1 MVNSSFATN
10 MRISV
15 DATNHLQVKNAAG
28 SVLFTATAALSA
40 ATLYRLEWEIDVG
53 TTSTNGTINFRYY
66 LGDSSTAV
74 QSYTSSTIN
83 AGSGVNIVRTQLG
96 NNDSVT
102 INVTFDDLVTVTGS
116 TTPVGPYSTA
126 LTVPMPIGNIT
137 MDSLAPSVAAESRV
151 TTAPPTVNFAALAP
165 TVTADVTVTV
175 PTAQITIEA
184 PVPSVS
190 AVSNVTV
197 AVPSASMSLGALAP
211 SITVGGSISV
221 AVPPAIINLEA
232 PNPTIVGGGS
242 PGRPGQTMQD
252 ARYASFGGPVPGKTF
267 RDLFVEKVPNVLL
280 AWGQPGDTYVEAE
293 RRKYGAQNDETIQDA
308 RSRYYHNN
316 DV

>member
-1 MVNSSFATN
+1 
-10 MRISV
+10 MRWGI

-28 SVLFTATAALSA
+28 TIVFTATSPI
-40 ATLYRLEWEIDVG
+40 TVG
-53 TTSTNGTINFRYY
+53 TTYRIEALINTGTTT
-66 LGDSSTAV
+66 GDGKIYFKYFIGDNTTEE
-74 QSYTSSTIN
+74 QSYVGDNVN
-83 AGSGVNIVRTQLG
+83 AGAGNTVIRTQLG

-102 INVTFDDLVTVTGS
+102 IDVTFDDWLTNTGS
-116 TTPVGPYSTA
+116 FAFIGPYSTA
-126 LTVPMPIGNIT
+126 LTVPMSIGNIT
-137 MDSLAPSVAAESRV
+137 MDSLAPSVATESRV

-165 TVTADVTVTV
+165 AVTAGVTVTV
-175 PTAQITIEA
+175 PTAQIAIAA

-197 AVPSASMSLGALAP
+197 AVPSASMSLDALAP